1 MSKDKIVEEPVEVIE
16 VVEVVGVDPVPE
28 EVAEKPD
35 GVTKLV
41 HPDGRVAYAHE
52 SMIGAYKSGGFREE

>member
-1 MSKDKIVEEPVEVIE
+1 MAKDKIVEEIVEPVEQDS
-16 VVEVVGVDPVPE
+16 VVEEAPADPN
-28 EVAEKPD
+28 
-35 GVTKLV
+35 GLTKMV